1 MPASRRFVL
10 PGAPTILMAEADE
23 AVADQVTD
31 GLIRAGM
38 EVVSCRDGAELL
50 LQAGL
55 VHPALVLL
63 GTPLPV
69 VDAARV
75 TELLSRLSPV
85 PVVVGVGPQLAEEAA
100 AALSAGAVALVARP
114 YRLREILPLL
124 PRRSSDPTAQLKV
137 GDIELDP
144 AGLHVYVRGRVLR
157 LPLREF
163 ELLRFLMQNTNRVVS
178 RQQILRELW
187 GGEHTDTNTLTVHI
201 KRLRER
207 IRTVEGTCCTIDTVR
222 GLGYRLECPDE
233 ARTTLR
239 S

>member
-1 MPASRRFVL
+1 VPQARRFAL
-10 PGAPTILMAEADE
+10 PGAPAILLAEADE

-31 GLIRAGM
+31 GLIRAGI
-38 EVVSCRDGAELL
+38 EVIGCRDGAEVL

-75 TELLSRLSPV
+75 TELLGRLNPV

-100 AALSAGAVALVARP
+100 AALTAGAVALVARP
-114 YRLREILPLL
+114 YRLGEILPLL
-124 PRRSSDPTAQLKV
+124 PRGTSEAAARLKV

-144 AGLHVYVRGRVLR
+144 AGLHVYVRGQVLR

-163 ELLRFLMQNTNRVVS
+163 ELLRYLMQNTNRVVS

-207 IRTVEGTCCTIDTVR
+207 IRAVEGSCCTIDTVR
-222 GLGYRLECPDE
+222 GLGYRLECPQE
-233 ARTTLR
+233 ARLR
-239 S
+239 RS